1 MPTVDAQQQPSPAGY
16 SERVQFASEAADIGY
31 WEVHLPTNTVIWDLQ
46 CQALFGLT
54 KDHDIP
60 YTEAT
65 RYIHPDDVNAVNTAV
80 QVALAGENGGRY
92 DMRYRTI
99 GATDGQLRWVHF
111 KGRAYFDGQGQPV
124 RFGGVAQDVTASQA
138 TLENTERSLQD
149 QGALFRRV
157 TSSAP
162 TGLWLSNEA
171 GGLTYLNETLVQ
183 WTGMGYEYL
192 LGNGWANAIIED
204 DRARS
209 AEAFLSA
216 VTSRRHY
223 DTQ

>member
-60 YTEAT
+60 FTEAT

-80 QVALAGENGGRY
+80 QTALAGENGGRY

-99 GATDGQLRWVHF
+99 GAADGQLRWVHF
-111 KGRAYFDGQGQPV
+111 KGRAYFDEQGGAV

-149 QGALFRRV
+149 QGEDGAY
-157 TSSAP
+157 
-162 TGLWLSNEA
+162 A
-171 GGLTYLNETLVQ
+171 GYAGFC
-183 WTGMGYEYL
+183 MD
-192 LGNGWANAIIED
+192 ID
-204 DRARS
+204 
-209 AEAFLSA
+209 
-216 VTSRRHY
+216 
-223 DTQ
+223 